1 MKLLILGGTADA
13 RHLATSLHQAQPGL
27 ELVYSVAGLVRQ
39 PQVPAT
45 VVSGGFSQF
54 GGLSVYCKEQH
65 ITGIVNA
72 THPFSTTMGNHA
84 AQACNELGLDYWRF
98 LRPQWQQQA
107 GDDWRFFDSTN
118 ELLNALP
125 GYQRTLLTLGQ
136 VSPEELALLGSNQQ
150 VWLRTAVEP
159 KHLLPANVTWIKA
172 IGPFAEAD
180 ELGLLKR
187 HNIQALASK
196 NSGGSSTEAKL
207 SAARTLKLP
216 VFMLQRPNIIGPV
229 EQQFEVLVDRLQAW
243 AQTPITPITPMT
255 PTNKGNHHEQ

>member
-13 RHLATSLHQAQPGL
+13 RHLATALHQGQPSL

-65 ITGIVNA
+65 ITGIINA

-84 AQACNELGLDYWRF
+84 TQVCNELGIDYWRF

-107 GDDWRFFDSTN
+107 GDDWRFFSSTN
-118 ELLNALP
+118 ELLNALS

-150 VWLRTAVEP
+150 IWLRTAVEP
-159 KHLLPANVTWIKA
+159 KHILPANVTWIKA
-172 IGPFAEAD
+172 IGPFDEAN
-180 ELGLLKR
+180 ELALLQQYQ
-187 HNIQALASK
+187 IQAVASK
-196 NSGGSSTEAKL
+196 NSGGSSTVAKL
-207 SAARTLKLP
+207 SAARVLEVP
-216 VFMLQRPNIIGPV
+216 VLMLQRPTITGPV
-229 EQQFEVLVDRLQAW
+229 EEDFDVLFDRLNTWSQI
-243 AQTPITPITPMT
+243 QTTLS
-255 PTNKGNHHEQ
+255 NKGNHHE

>member
-13 RHLATSLHQAQPGL
+13 RHLATTLHQAQPCL

-54 GGLSVYCKEQH
+54 GGLSAYCKDQQ

-84 AQACNELGLDYWRF
+84 TQASSELSLDYWRF

-107 GDDWRFFDSTN
+107 GDDWRLFNTRADLFS
-118 ELLNALP
+118 ALFS
-125 GYQRTLLTLGQ
+125 YQRTLLTLGQ
-136 VSPEELALLGSNQQ
+136 IGPEDLALLNQNQ
-150 VWLRTAVEP
+150 HIWLRTAVQP
-159 KHLLPANVTWIKA
+159 AHKLPAHVNWIKA
-172 IGPFAEAD
+172 IGPFDEAS
-180 ELGLLKR
+180 ELALLKQ
-187 HNIQALASK
+187 HQIQVIVSK

-207 SAARTLKLP
+207 TAARTLKVP
-216 VFMLQRPNIIGPV
+216 VFMLQRPEITGPV
-229 EQQFEVLVDRLQAW
+229 EEDFAGLVDRLQEW
-243 AQTPITPITPMT
+243 AKTPMT
-255 PTNKGNHHEQ
+255 LITPARKGNHHEQ

>member
-13 RHLATSLHQAQPGL
+13 RHLATALHQSQPSL

-65 ITGIVNA
+65 ITGIINA

-84 AQACNELGLDYWRF
+84 TQACNELGIDYWRF

-107 GDDWRFFDSTN
+107 GDDWRFFSSTN
-118 ELLNALP
+118 ELLNALS

-150 VWLRTAVEP
+150 IWLRTAVEP
-159 KHLLPANVTWIKA
+159 KHILPANVTWIKA
-172 IGPFAEAD
+172 IGPFDEAS
-180 ELGLLKR
+180 ELALLQQYQ
-187 HNIQALASK
+187 IQAIASK
-196 NSGGSSTEAKL
+196 NSGGSSTVAKL
-207 SAARTLKLP
+207 SVARVLEVP
-216 VFMLQRPNIIGPV
+216 VLMLQRPTITGPV
-229 EQQFEVLVDRLQAW
+229 EEDFDVLIDRLNTW
-243 AQTPITPITPMT
+243 AQMQRTHS
-255 PTNKGNHHEQ
+255 NKGNHHE

>member
-13 RHLATSLHQAQPGL
+13 RHLATALHQSQPSL

-65 ITGIVNA
+65 ITGIINA

-84 AQACNELGLDYWRF
+84 TQACNELGIDYWRF

-107 GDDWRFFDSTN
+107 GDDWRFFSSTN
-118 ELLNALP
+118 ELLNALS

-150 VWLRTAVEP
+150 IWLRTAVEP
-159 KHLLPANVTWIKA
+159 KHILPANVTWIKA
-172 IGPFAEAD
+172 IGPFDEAN
-180 ELGLLKR
+180 ELALLQQYQ
-187 HNIQALASK
+187 IQAVASK
-196 NSGGSSTEAKL
+196 NSGGSSTVAKL
-207 SAARTLKLP
+207 SAARVLEVP
-216 VFMLQRPNIIGPV
+216 VLMLQRPTITGPV
-229 EQQFEVLVDRLQAW
+229 EEDFDVLFDRLNTWSQI
-243 AQTPITPITPMT
+243 QTTLS
-255 PTNKGNHHEQ
+255 NKGNHHE

>member
-13 RHLATSLHQAQPGL
+13 RHLATALHQSQPCL

-54 GGLSVYCKEQH
+54 GGLSAYCNEQH

-84 AQACNELGLDYWRF
+84 TQTSSELGLDYWRF

-107 GDDWRFFDSTN
+107 GDDWRLFNTRADLFS
-118 ELLNALP
+118 ALFS
-125 GYQRTLLTLGQ
+125 YQRTLLTIGQ
-136 VSPEELALLGSNQQ
+136 IGPEDLALLNQNQ
-150 VWLRTAVEP
+150 HIWLRTAVQPGHE
-159 KHLLPANVTWIKA
+159 LPAQVNWIKA
-172 IGPFAEAD
+172 IGPFDEAS
-180 ELGLLKR
+180 ELALLKQ
-187 HNIQALASK
+187 HQIQVIASK

-207 SAARTLKLP
+207 SAARTLKVP
-216 VFMLQRPNIIGPV
+216 VFMLQRPEVTGPV
-229 EQQFEVLVDRLQAW
+229 EENFDELIGRLQAW
-243 AQTPITPITPMT
+243 AKTPMT
-255 PTNKGNHHEQ
+255 LITRAYKGNHHEQ

>member
-13 RHLATSLHQAQPGL
+13 RHLATALHQAQPGL
-27 ELVYSVAGLVRQ
+27 ELVYSVAGLVRH

-84 AQACNELGLDYWRF
+84 TQACNELGLDYWRF

-107 GDDWRFFDSTN
+107 GDDWRFFGSTN
-118 ELLNALP
+118 ELLNALSC
-125 GYQRTLLTLGQ
+125 YQRTLLTLGQ

-150 VWLRTAVEP
+150 IWLRTAVEP
-159 KHLLPANVTWIKA
+159 KHILPANVTWIKA
-172 IGPFAEAD
+172 IGPFDEAN
-180 ELGLLKR
+180 ELALLQQYQ
-187 HNIQALASK
+187 IQAVASK
-196 NSGGSSTEAKL
+196 NSGGSSTVAKL
-207 SAARTLKLP
+207 SAARVLEVP
-216 VFMLQRPNIIGPV
+216 VLMLQRPTITGPV
-229 EQQFEVLVDRLQAW
+229 EEDFDVLFDRLNTWSQI
-243 AQTPITPITPMT
+243 QTTLS
-255 PTNKGNHHEQ
+255 NKGNHHE

>member
-54 GGLSVYCKEQH
+54 GGLSVYCKEQQ

-84 AQACNELGLDYWRF
+84 TQACNELGLDYWRF

-107 GDDWRFFDSTN
+107 GDDWRLFGSTN
-118 ELLNALP
+118 KLLNALS

-150 VWLRTAVEP
+150 IWLRTAVEP

-172 IGPFAEAD
+172 IGPLDEAS
-180 ELGLLKR
+180 ELALLQQYQ
-187 HNIQALASK
+187 IQAIASK
-196 NSGGSSTEAKL
+196 NSGGSSTVAKL
-207 SAARTLKLP
+207 SAARVLEVP
-216 VFMLQRPNIIGPV
+216 VLMLQRPTITGPV
-229 EQQFEVLVDRLQAW
+229 EKDFDVLIDRLNTW
-243 AQTPITPITPMT
+243 AQIQTTPS
-255 PTNKGNHHEQ
+255 NKGNHHE

>member
-13 RHLATSLHQAQPGL
+13 RHLATALHQAQPCL

-54 GGLSVYCKEQH
+54 GGLSAYCKDQQ

-84 AQACNELGLDYWRF
+84 TQASSELSLDYWRF

-107 GDDWRFFDSTN
+107 GDDWRLFNTRADLFS
-118 ELLNALP
+118 ALFS
-125 GYQRTLLTLGQ
+125 YQRTLLTLGQ
-136 VSPEELALLGSNQQ
+136 IGPEDLVLLNQNQ
-150 VWLRTAVEP
+150 HIWLRTAVQP
-159 KHLLPANVTWIKA
+159 AHKLPAHVNWIKA
-172 IGPFAEAD
+172 IGPFDEAS
-180 ELGLLKR
+180 ELALLKQ
-187 HNIQALASK
+187 HQIQVIASK

-207 SAARTLKLP
+207 TAARTLKVP
-216 VFMLQRPNIIGPV
+216 VFMLQRPEITGPV
-229 EQQFEVLVDRLQAW
+229 EEDFAGLVDRLQEW
-243 AQTPITPITPMT
+243 AKTPMALITPAR
-255 PTNKGNHHEQ
+255 KGNHHEQ